1 MSEWVKK
8 PFRFFPEK
16 EDTFFSTL
24 CRCQHCIECSQQR
37 LSWMSRNRPI
47 KCDLGTTNFSAK
59 MQSSFLLRERTFS
72 MGEMSHKCSML
83 HFFKFAFIFI
93 LILFVSSQ

>member
-24 CRCQHCIECSQQR
+24 CCCQHCIECSQQR

-72 MGEMSHKCSML
+72 MGEMSGML
-83 HFFKFAFIFI
+83 YATLFDLSFIKQPE
-93 LILFVSSQ
+93 VRRANC